1 MIETKVCVINDE
13 EIDLYEN
20 SVNDLSDDEFMSIAE
35 ESGSVYS
42 LKEFENIFNDNESAE
57 ELNSDY
63 HFIRFIKVYKGE

>member
-1 MIETKVCVINDE
+1 MIETKVCVISDE
-13 EIDLYEN
+13 EIDLCK

-42 LKEFENIFNDNESAE
+42 LKEFENIFNDNKSEE
-57 ELNSDY
+57 ELNPDY

>member
-13 EIDLYEN
+13 EIDLCK

-42 LKEFENIFNDNESAE
+42 LKEFENIFNDNNESE
-57 ELNSDY
+57 ELNPDY

>member
-13 EIDLYEN
+13 EIDLCK

-57 ELNSDY
+57 ELNPDY

>member
-13 EIDLYEN
+13 EIDLCK

-42 LKEFENIFNDNESAE
+42 LKEFENIFNDNESK
-57 ELNSDY
+57 ELNLDY

>member
-13 EIDLYEN
+13 QIDLYEK

-42 LKEFENIFNDNESAE
+42 LKEFENIFNANESE
-57 ELNSDY
+57 ELNPDY
-63 HFIRFIKVYKGE
+63 NFIRFIKVFKGE

>member
-13 EIDLYEN
+13 EIDLCK

-42 LKEFENIFNDNESAE
+42 LKEFENIFNDNESEE
-57 ELNSDY
+57 ELNPDY

>member
-13 EIDLYEN
+13 EIDLYEK

-42 LKEFENIFNDNESAE
+42 LKEFENIFNANESE
-57 ELNSDY
+57 ELNPDY
-63 HFIRFIKVYKGE
+63 PFIRFIKVYKGE

>member
-13 EIDLYEN
+13 EIDLCK

-42 LKEFENIFNDNESAE
+42 LKEFENIFNDNESE
-57 ELNSDY
+57 ELNPDY

>member
-13 EIDLYEN
+13 EIDLSK
-20 SVNDLSDDEFMSIAE
+20 SVNDLSDEEFMSIAE

-42 LKEFENIFNDNESAE
+42 LKEFENIFNDNESEE
-57 ELNSDY
+57 ELNPDY

>member
-13 EIDLYEN
+13 EIDLYEK

-42 LKEFENIFNDNESAE
+42 LKEFENIFNANESE
-57 ELNSDY
+57 ELNPDY
-63 HFIRFIKVYKGE
+63 HM